1 MNRWQIG
8 DVTITRFI
16 ELETLSKG
24 TFVLPEATLE
34 NVKRDAATLMPHFCD
49 ENGRVRMSVHALVV
63 ESKGKRIV
71 VDTCIGN
78 DKRREAPAWNM
89 LQTSFLSDLEKG
101 GFAPASINFVV
112 CTHLHVDHVGWN
124 TRLVEGRWVPTF
136 TKARYLI
143 GRTEWDHW
151 SEEESSFVKD
161 PIDDSVRPII
171 EAGLADLVEPQEHI
185 TDEVWLESTPGH
197 TPGHLSVRIS
207 SRGEDAVITGD
218 LMHHPIQC
226 IHPEWNCGFDSIP
239 DLARTTRRAFLERY
253 ADQPVLVIGTHF
265 ATPSAGHIV
274 KDGGAWRFKV

>member
-8 DVTITRFI
+8 DVTVTRFI
-16 ELETLSKG
+16 ELETLSKA

-34 NVKRDAATLMPHFCD
+34 NVKRDAAALMPHFCD

-89 LQTSFLSDLEKG
+89 LQTSFLTDLEKG
-101 GFAPASINFVV
+101 GFAPNPINFVI

-124 TRLVEGRWVPTF
+124 TRLVDGRWAPTF

-143 GRTEWDHW
+143 GRTEWNHW

-171 EAGLADLVEPQEHI
+171 DAGLADLVEPQEHI

-207 SRGEDAVITGD
+207 SRGSDAVITGD

-239 DLARTTRRAFLERY
+239 DQARTTRRAFLERY

-265 ATPSAGHIV
+265 ATPTAGHIV
-274 KDGGAWRFKV
+274 KDGTAWRFKV